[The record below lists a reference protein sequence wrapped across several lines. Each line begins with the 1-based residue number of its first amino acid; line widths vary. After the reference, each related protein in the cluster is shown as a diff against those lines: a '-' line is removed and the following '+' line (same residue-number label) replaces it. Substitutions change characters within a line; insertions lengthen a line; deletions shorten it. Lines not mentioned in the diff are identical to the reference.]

1 MTYPDRGYDAC
12 FATPFAVLGIRTG
25 YDCITGID
33 YLPLGAPTLDPVN
46 ALARRCCRELERY
59 VKQPGYRFVLDYRQT
74 GTDFQRR
81 VWDCISAIP
90 VGATRTYKDIA
101 LEIGTS
107 ARAVGNACGANS
119 LPIVVPCHRVLA
131 TGGIGGF
138 MHSRG
143 GFPLQ
148 IKRWLLQH
156 EGIR

>member
-1 MTYPDRGYDAC
+1 MTSIDRGYDAC
-12 FATPFAVLGIRTG
+12 LATPFAVLGIRTG
-25 YDCITGID
+25 HDCVTGIE
-33 YLPLGAPTLDPVN
+33 YLPLGAPTLAPVN
-46 ALARRCCRELERY
+46 ALARFCCRELERY
-59 VKQPGYRFVLDYRQT
+59 VKNPRHRFTMPVRQS
-74 GTDFQRR
+74 GTDFQSR
-81 VWDCISAIP
+81 VWECISAIP
-90 VGATRTYKDIA
+90 LGDTRTYKDIA

-156 EGIR
+156 EGVR